1 MKLFMSVVITLSMFA
16 SVAFAET
23 RYATITR
30 VEPMYHNVGR
40 DVTERQCYEVEV
52 PVYGNVQRQGNAAGG
67 ALGGMIIGGILG
79 KGITGNSDGAAA
91 GAVLGG
97 IIGADQAQRGRNERV
112 ITGYQTEHRCDDV
125 VVQRQTREIKNYRIT
140 YQWSNIFATSYTYNQ
155 YRVGD
160 RISVTV
166 SINAN

>member
-1 MKLFMSVVITLSMFA
+1 MKLFMSIVITMSMFA

-30 VEPMYHNVGR
+30 VDPVYHNVNR
-40 DVTERQCYEVEV
+40 DVSNRQCYDVNV
-52 PVYGNVQRQGNAAGG
+52 PVYGTQHRQGNAAGG

-97 IIGADQAQRGRNERV
+97 IIGADQAQRGSNEQV
-112 ITGYQTEHRCDDV
+112 VTGYRTERRCDNI
-125 VVQRQTREIKNYRIT
+125 VVQNQTREIKNYRIT
-140 YQWSNIFATSYTYNQ
+140 YQWSNIIATSYTYNQ

-160 RISVTV
+160 RISVNV
-166 SINAN
+166 SIDAN